1 MQNSRQK
8 TRKKSQKK
16 LNKLYKKQTNFHKQK
31 FLIPASLKVL
41 GEVSNADLVSSGQR
55 CLMECLLLSGVS
67 KSGLHRLR
75 SVHAQSSRTGTTWGG
90 LQTGA
95 LLEVHHWGCTWRFQK
110 PTVRS
115 SVSLFLLPAHL
126 DLELSANSS
135 APCFPYN
142 DTELNL
148 WNYEQAPIKC
158 FFFFFF
164 KLSCPG
170 HGISSNQ

>member
-16 LNKLYKKQTNFHKQK
+16 LIIQETNFHKQK
-31 FLIPASLKVL
+31 FLIRASLKVL

-75 SVHAQSSRTGTTWGG
+75 SVRAQSSRTGTTWGR
-90 LQTGA
+90 LQIGA

-110 PTVRS
+110 PTARS
-115 SVSLFLLPAHL
+115 SVSLFLLPADL

-148 WNYEQAPIKC
+148 WNYEQAPVKC
-158 FFFFFF
+158 FVLFF
-164 KLSCPG
+164 
-170 HGISSNQ
+170 